1 MTFIRE
7 VLTELYSSRRL
18 IYELARDDFKLRF
31 AGSRLGAVWGFIQPL
46 VTIFLYWFVFQV
58 GFRSTDASGRIPYIL
73 WLTAGMIPWFF
84 FQEAWSGTSNY
95 LYEYSFLVKKVVF
108 KIEILPFVK
117 LLSALFVHLFF
128 VALVLLMMALYE
140 YKAEIYVL
148 QLAYYLFSELIL
160 IYALS
165 LIVSSLSVFIKDVLQ
180 VMGVMIQISF
190 WMVPIVSSPDNL
202 QGTFILKILRLNPV
216 NYFIEGYRDALL
228 NHVWFWEKPFYAVY
242 YWAAVCVLLGMGI
255 WVYRKLK
262 RYFADLL

>member
-180 VMGVMIQISF
+180 VMGVMIQIFF
-190 WMVPIVSSPDNL
+190 WMVPIVWSPDNL